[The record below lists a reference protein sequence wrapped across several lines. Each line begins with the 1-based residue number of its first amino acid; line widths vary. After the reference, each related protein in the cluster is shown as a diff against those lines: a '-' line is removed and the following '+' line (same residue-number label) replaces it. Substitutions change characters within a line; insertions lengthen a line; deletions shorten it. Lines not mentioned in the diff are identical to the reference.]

1 MDSRCPGNYPVGE
14 ERNAYTKNIRQQKRE
29 IYRSQHCKT
38 SAVAG
43 FQIDETVFS
52 EEEMGNADTAE
63 SNLDIWK
70 KEDFE
75 KQYQNVKKTVA
86 EAEGT
91 VVKKLAKQLE
101 EWKKLVK

>member
-1 MDSRCPGNYPVGE
+1 
-14 ERNAYTKNIRQQKRE
+14 
-29 IYRSQHCKT
+29 
-38 SAVAG
+38 
-43 FQIDETVFS
+43 
-52 EEEMGNADTAE
+52 MGNADAAE

-86 EAEGT
+86 EGT

>member
-1 MDSRCPGNYPVGE
+1 
-14 ERNAYTKNIRQQKRE
+14 
-29 IYRSQHCKT
+29 
-38 SAVAG
+38 
-43 FQIDETVFS
+43 
-52 EEEMGNADTAE
+52 MGNADTAE